1 MSLTD
6 LDTHV
11 RKCSKHSI
19 FYEICGRWERWPLI
33 KLQEGFFS
41 SFELWLVCLYLL
53 AWFCQVAHRMQSLTW
68 NSGRRFLRFAMS
80 NSKISRSFAGE
91 CMGRSKRLHLPLRHN
106 FSCKLQTPLH
116 GKLCVLFLAMITIF
130 VWHDL
135 QGESNYAICKCC
147 QYLAHG
153 LGCEKKQG
161 QRATEKLIL
170 LIDIYTSSSL
180 QSKVRKEFSDAYRGT
195 VCEGSQNLVHWILC
209 LLFMLETVVA
219 AECITKIRSRAFSD
233 PEGSTFGISNG
244 TLVLLAKYAITLNIK
259 LVDSIWTPLSTWLS
273 KKKNWR
279 TETDL
284 KANMVVKLFAV
295 KFVVFYYP
303 FAFTI
308 FVQPYEAEGCDGG
321 EMSGRMHVWQL
332 QTHASTA
339 FLQIHQI
346 PWGHCL
352 LDSNDQR
359 KFACDSSLALSE
371 CLRWLHTS
379 RDYPRHG
386 KLAELGCG
394 KWIAHRAPLKDQK
407 VPAAAFLFHTAA
419 RLRVKVEIRPLFFL
433 RLPSTS
439 DAIAETIGMQR
450 PSSRE
455 ASVHLSSHHWEEK
468 HRNSAVFAISSD
480 FKIHHYRFWWM
491 APLQPLLAP
500 LISRNGRWARL
511 ALRVGCSKSVMNWD
525 ILACCKLW
533 SLVHWWGGYRSSWPL
548 RDTAVGVL
556 ERAFGKEKDQILGK
570 VKAMSSTAK
579 LHGIFWPS
587 PDQHENIWKQSKCS
601 ATGYAKQVKK
611 AAESTSPT
619 WSCRCNSID
628 LTCCSHGSLCCMW
641 HAANDT
647 ISRQSF
653 HLTAKQTKLQT
664 IWILCWSLV
673 SLQCR
678 LPSRIEMRQCRL

>member
-1 MSLTD
+1 MFV
-6 LDTHV
+6 HV
-11 RKCSKHSI
+11 EKYGWVAFHSYSI
-19 FYEICGRWERWPLI
+19 LNYRRVF
-33 KLQEGFFS
+33 
-41 SFELWLVCLYLL
+41 LV
-53 AWFCQVAHRMQSLTW
+53 
-68 NSGRRFLRFAMS
+68 
-80 NSKISRSFAGE
+80 
-91 CMGRSKRLHLPLRHN
+91 RL
-106 FSCKLQTPLH
+106 SCDWCALH
-116 GKLCVLFLAMITIF
+116 GILGAAFWGSLWATWKSEDLSLGNAWGGARDCTCHWDIISHVNCRLRYMGSSVFCLFLAMITIF

-161 QRATEKLIL
+161 QGATEKLIL

-273 KKKNWR
+273 KKENWR

-359 KFACDSSLALSE
+359 KFACDSSVALSE

-455 ASVHLSSHHWEEK
+455 ASVHLS
-468 HRNSAVFAISSD
+468 FCD
-480 FKIHHYRFWWM
+480 FEWFQD
-491 APLQPLLAP
+491 PSL
-500 LISRNGRWARL
+500 S
-511 ALRVGCSKSVMNWD
+511 
-525 ILACCKLW
+525 ILMD
-533 SLVHWWGGYRSSWPL
+533 GP
-548 RDTAVGVL
+548 
-556 ERAFGKEKDQILGK
+556 
-570 VKAMSSTAK
+570 SSTSFGTAY
-579 LHGIFWPS
+579 
-587 PDQHENIWKQSKCS
+587 QSEWEMSETCF
-601 ATGYAKQVKK
+601 T
-611 AAESTSPT
+611 
-619 WSCRCNSID
+619 CR
-628 LTCCSHGSLCCMW
+628 M
-641 HAANDT
+641 
-647 ISRQSF
+647 
-653 HLTAKQTKLQT
+653 
-664 IWILCWSLV
+664 
-673 SLQCR
+673 
-678 LPSRIEMRQCRL
+678 